1 MVIPSPRTRRRA
13 RIEIIP
19 LIDIIFFLLA
29 TFMIV
34 SMSMIKNQGLSVH
47 LPVAASGVPQDRNNV
62 VTVTVSETGDYSWDK
77 QAIAPDDLSP
87 RLEQLKQSQPDAKLI
102 INGDNRV
109 QLQRVITVL
118 DDAQK
123 VGLSKVIIQTT
134 AHPQ

>member
-47 LPVAASGVPQDRNNV
+47 LPVAASGVPQDRNTV

>member
-1 MVIPSPRTRRRA
+1 MVIPSPRAKRRA

-47 LPVAASGVPQDRNNV
+47 LPVAASGVPQDRQEV
-62 VTVTVSETGDYSWDK
+62 VTVTVSETGEYAWDK
-77 QAIAPDDLSP
+77 QAVAAADLPS
-87 RLEQLKQSQPDAKLI
+87 RLAQLKLSQPEAKLV

-109 QLQRVITVL
+109 QLQQVITVL

-123 VGLSKVIIQTT
+123 AGLSKVIIQTT
-134 AHPQ
+134 AHP

>member
-1 MVIPSPRTRRRA
+1 MVIPSPRARRRA

-47 LPVAASGVPQDRNNV
+47 LPVAAAGAPQDRNNI
-62 VTVTVSETGDYSWDK
+62 VTVTVSETGDYAWDK
-77 QAIAPDDLSP
+77 QAIAAADLSP
-87 RLEQLKQSQPDAKLI
+87 RLQQLKLSQPDAKLI

>member
-1 MVIPSPRTRRRA
+1 
-13 RIEIIP
+13 
-19 LIDIIFFLLA
+19 
-29 TFMIV
+29 
-34 SMSMIKNQGLSVH
+34 LSVH
-47 LPVAASGVPQDRNNV
+47 LPVAASGVPQDRNTV